1 METLLETKTAIKTN
15 TCHHCGEDCLG
26 DSVLFEQHNFCC
38 QGCQLVFQMLT
49 ENGLSDYYN
58 LAEKPNVKLKNK
70 LSDDQKFAYLDHAEL
85 QTRFITFSNENT
97 IHTQFYLPKIH
108 CASCLWLLEKLPWL
122 QEGIQQARVNY
133 LKKEIFIVFDSSQ
146 ISLREVAELL
156 DKLGYPPHITSALES
171 DRKVGESKKS
181 KNQLLY
187 KIGIT
192 GFCAG
197 NIMLISFPEYFG
209 YENIDVFWK
218 QTFGW
223 LSLLFSL
230 PILFWSASSYFKSA
244 WQSVKHKGINM
255 DVPISL
261 GIWALFSRSTY
272 EVVSQTGAGY
282 FDSLSALIF
291 FLLIGKWL
299 QERTFAHISFER
311 DYKSYFPIAVTKL
324 TDGKPEFVPI
334 EKLQKGD
341 EILVRNG
348 ELIPADSILK
358 EGKAEIDFS
367 FITGESEPIG
377 KEIGDLVYAGG
388 RQCGEKLRLELTK
401 TVSQSYLTQLWNA
414 DTFQKESEK
423 PSQNLTDKLS
433 ANFTIAVLLIA
444 FSAGIYWF
452 FADSSIAINAFTAV
466 LIVACPCALALN
478 VPFTLGN
485 SLRLLSAKNLFLKN
499 TTVIEQIAKI
509 DHLVFDK
516 TGTITEGNEIHYE
529 GNPLSRQEMECAFV
543 LASNSAHPMSERI
556 ASYFAN
562 VFSNS
567 SLKAEEFYENI
578 GEGIAG
584 WIDDR
589 MVRIGSAAY
598 IGVQDSKKDSSKGAQ
613 SFVSFDGEVKGSFVW
628 QQMLR
633 EGAENMLRE
642 LHEEYEL
649 SLLSGDKQSE
659 VEKVASVFP
668 SKTHAKFS
676 QQPADKLAYVKE
688 LQNKGAHPMMLGD
701 GLNDAGVLK
710 QANVGIAISE
720 DAHQFSPASD
730 GILLGTELYKL
741 PKYIEFAKS
750 SMNVVKFGYGFSIFY
765 NLIGLS
771 FAVQGTLE
779 PVIAAILMPLS
790 SISVVGFG
798 YLATNYFAR
807 KLK

>member
-1 METLLETKTAIKTN
+1 MKTQLETKTAIQTK
-15 TCHHCGEDCLG
+15 TCHHCGEDCLE
-26 DSVLFEQHNFCC
+26 DSVLFEQHSFCC

-70 LSDDQKFAYLDHAEL
+70 LSDDQKFAYFDHAEL
-85 QTRFITFSNENT
+85 QTRFITFANENI

-108 CASCLWLLEKLPWL
+108 CTSCLWLLEKLPWL
-122 QEGIQQARVNY
+122 QEGIRQARVNY
-133 LKKEIFIVFDSSQ
+133 LKKEIFIIFDSSL

-156 DKLGYPPHITSALES
+156 DKLGYPPHITSVEE
-171 DRKVGESKKS
+171 DGKQTKKTKKS
-181 KNQLLY
+181 KNQILY

-209 YENIDVFWK
+209 YQNIDTFWK
-218 QTFGW
+218 NTFGW

-230 PILFWSASSYFKSA
+230 PIIGWSASSYFKSA
-244 WQSVKHKGINM
+244 WQSIKHRGINM

-261 GIWALFSRSTY
+261 GLLALFSRSTY

-324 TDGKPEFVPI
+324 EDGKSEFIPI

-358 EGKAEIDFS
+358 EGKAGIDFS
-367 FITGESEPIG
+367 FITGESEPVG

-414 DTFQKESEK
+414 DTFQKESDK
-423 PSQNLTDKLS
+423 PIQNLTDKLS
-433 ANFTIAVLLIA
+433 ANFTIAVLLVA

-452 FADSSIAINAFTAV
+452 FADSSMALNAFTAV

-485 SLRLLSAKNLFLKN
+485 ALRLLSARNLFLKN
-499 TTVIEQIAKI
+499 TTVVEQIAKI

-529 GNPLSRQEMECAFV
+529 GKPLSRQEMESILV

-556 ASYFAN
+556 VSHFAN
-562 VFSNS
+562 QFPNTT
-567 SLKAEEFYENI
+567 LKVEEFYEKV
-578 GEGIAG
+578 GYGIAG
-584 WIDDR
+584 WIDGR
-589 MVRIGSAAY
+589 MVRIGSAKY
-598 IGVQDSKKDSSKGAQ
+598 IGIQDFESDSLKGAQ
-613 SFVSFDGEVKGSFVW
+613 SFVSFDGKVKGSFIWV
-628 QQMLR
+628 QTIR
-633 EGAENMLRE
+633 EGTEKMLCE
-642 LHEEYEL
+642 LQPEYEF
-649 SLLSGDKQSE
+649 SLLSGDKKSE
-659 VEKVASVFP
+659 VEKVASIFP
-668 SKTHAKFS
+668 TKTHAKFS
-676 QQPADKLAYVKE
+676 QQPADKLAYVKK

-730 GILLGTELYKL
+730 GILLGKELHRL
-741 PKYIEFAKS
+741 PKYIAFAKS

-798 YLATNYFAR
+798 YLATNYLGR